1 MFHSSRPACAKSPRT
16 SQFAPALSQ
25 NLFCDFQGTSFLY
38 STLPISLGWLVFPF
52 LELAA
57 RYAGIL
63 FKFSLYCLVLDS
75 LNFPNDFE
83 FYSNLLQASPA
94 GSSTA

>member
-1 MFHSSRPACAKSPRT
+1 M
-16 SQFAPALSQ
+16 
-25 NLFCDFQGTSFLY
+25 
-38 STLPISLGWLVFPF
+38 FPF

-63 FKFSLYCLVLDS
+63 FEFSLYCLVLDS